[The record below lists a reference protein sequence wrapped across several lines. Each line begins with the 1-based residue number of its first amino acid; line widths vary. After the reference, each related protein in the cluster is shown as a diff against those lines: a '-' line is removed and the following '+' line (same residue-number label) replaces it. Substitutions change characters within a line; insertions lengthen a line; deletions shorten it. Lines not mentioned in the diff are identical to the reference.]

1 MKKLIALLLA
11 LTMVFALASC
21 GGSGAG
27 NSSAPAST
35 PASSGSEGDKSAVP
49 LETTGTEPQYGGE
62 VTLYYP
68 KFYNYFDPAMMDEY
82 QFSFWY
88 ETLWVMDWGLNDA
101 DTYAFDAGAIPLE

>member
-35 PASSGSEGDKSAVP
+35 PASSGSEGDKSAAP

-62 VTLYYP
+62 VSALLP
-68 KFYNYFDPAMMDEY
+68 QVLQLFRSRHDGRVPV
-82 QFSFWY
+82 
-88 ETLWVMDWGLNDA
+88 LLLV
-101 DTYAFDAGAIPLE
+101 

>member
-27 NSSAPAST
+27 NGSAPAST
-35 PASSGSEGDKSAVP
+35 PASSGSEGDKSATP

-62 VTLYYP
+62 VTQ
-68 KFYNYFDPAMMDEY
+68 
-82 QFSFWY
+82 QFTELSGRVFS
-88 ETLWVMDWGLNDA
+88 TVRA
-101 DTYAFDAGAIPLE
+101 SPQ